1 MINMKNKDK
10 KKSCKDC
17 NCNEVIE
24 KKVKTMENGK
34 EYYEEVEKKQIDENQ
49 EQDSSK

>member
-1 MINMKNKDK
+1 MKNNEK
-10 KKSCKDC
+10 KKHCRDC

-34 EYYEEVEKKQIDENQ
+34 EYYEEVEKKEIDVDKQENSDN
-49 EQDSSK
+49 E